1 MKIEWWFR
9 PLNPRWLCSVR
20 YAVKTWDFS
29 IRAESLAET
38 GKGRVWPGQHTKVL
52 YVHLCMLPWCMWI
65 YESTHTWADL
75 PVYIQL
81 RPVFSREKRG
91 RPENPRNWQ
100 MWTRTAD
107 LNIGNAASCY
117 TSLSRA
123 EYTVCVLFLPS
134 KETKKKQQECKKVW
148 FKLVRLLRRDLHNLF
163 EGNGE
168 ARRELIREN
177 VTVDSHFS
185 SNWLDMKL
193 SKWASRTHEK
203 SLQMMRK
210 KDKRAWKKGKKG
222 RLDTIVTPILIS

>member
-1 MKIEWWFR
+1 M
-9 PLNPRWLCSVR
+9 S
-20 YAVKTWDFS
+20 
-29 IRAESLAET
+29 AESLAET
-38 GKGRVWPGQHTKVL
+38 EKDRVWPEQHTKVL
-52 YVHLCMLPWCMWI
+52 FVHLCMLPWCMWI
-65 YESTHTWADL
+65 YEPTHTWADL

-81 RPVFSREKRG
+81 RPVFSRQKRG
-91 RPENPRNWQ
+91 RPENPRNRQ

-107 LNIGNAASCY
+107 LNIGNAASSY
-117 TSLSRA
+117 TSLSHA
-123 EYTVCVLFLPS
+123 KYTVCVLFLPS
-134 KETKKKQQECKKVW
+134 KENKKKTAGMQKVW

-185 SNWLDMKL
+185 GNWLDMKL
-193 SKWASRTHEK
+193 SKWASRTHEE

-210 KDKRAWKKGKKG
+210 KDERAWKKGKKG